1 MQADFESMP
10 EALQHKVKEVSE
22 KELFILI
29 HILKAIQ
36 EEGGIDSAAEI
47 EPLAIMILAGGK
59 GILQYITGYSEGNY
73 PMFFSNKSI
82 GLFNNPAVTGR
93 FL

>member
-1 MQADFESMP
+1 
-10 EALQHKVKEVSE
+10 VSE

-29 HILKAIQ
+29 QILKAIQ

-47 EPLAIMILAGGK
+47 EPLGILILAGGK
-59 GILQYITGYSEGNY
+59 GILQYQRVFI
-73 PMFFSNKSI
+73 SNKSI
-82 GLFNNPAVTGR
+82 GLFNSPAVTGR